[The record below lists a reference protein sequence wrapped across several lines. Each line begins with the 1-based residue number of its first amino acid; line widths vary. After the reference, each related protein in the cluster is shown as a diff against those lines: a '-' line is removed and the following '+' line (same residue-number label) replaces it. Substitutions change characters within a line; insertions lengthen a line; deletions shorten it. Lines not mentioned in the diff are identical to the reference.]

1 MTIRF
6 FVNFA
11 LLAIPIAATLGIL
24 FGIQTHRQ
32 ATGQTPL
39 FAPKPLHG
47 ITKTRY
53 CQKAFGIHPK
63 SKGQEYTRKFL
74 GGRNS
79 SELRTSKDYR
89 TQRKGRQ
96 AGDEEVLVQLDHGT
110 WALRRISIPRAEVER
125 QRGSRRR
132 MGKTNTTICDV
143 VISSRCLLLIL
154 VFPARLPTTP
164 PLESSFQR
172 CC

>member
-74 GGRNS
+74 LGGEGIRPNYAQARIIEHKGKAGRRATRRFLCNS
-79 SELRTSKDYR
+79 ITELGPSAAF
-89 TQRKGRQ
+89 QSHERK
-96 AGDEEVLVQLDHGT
+96 
-110 WALRRISIPRAEVER
+110 
-125 QRGSRRR
+125 
-132 MGKTNTTICDV
+132 
-143 VISSRCLLLIL
+143 
-154 VFPARLPTTP
+154 
-164 PLESSFQR
+164 
-172 CC
+172 